1 MDVRM
6 DILHVDCGS
15 CVVRG
20 AACSD
25 CVVSVLL
32 GALASPSGT
41 RVVDFDPDEQA
52 ALKTLADS
60 GLVPPLRLIQG
71 ARPVCGVQAPL
82 EWQDY
87 A

>member
-1 MDVRM
+1 M
-6 DILHVDCGS
+6 DILHVDCET
-15 CVVRG
+15 CVARG
-20 AACSD
+20 PACSD

-32 GALASPSGT
+32 GATKG
-41 RVVDFDPDEQA
+41 VIDFNPDEQT
-52 ALKTLADS
+52 ALQTLADS

-71 ARPVCGVQAPL
+71 ARPVLGVQAPL